1 MLPAAFRPLAEEAYF
16 FQRGP
21 LLGHLLGSPQERAL
35 LQAEFLSASLPV
47 ASRMSVPTLHVL
59 GSGGGGGGAAAS
71 PGEGFVEVPP
81 VDLALLLGVAA
92 VLDCGSQVFIWVGR
106 GEGRAGVEARCARFA
121 AAQAEGRAPF
131 PEVVVL
137 AEGEDDPS
145 PLLLRLAP
153 MRRDARGAQ
162 RAQLP
167 LLEVLPAGALDAACE
182 ALPATE
188 EPSLLEWLRRHDV
201 ALQMPKKQPA

>member
-16 FQRGP
+16 FQRGT
-21 LLGHLLGSPQERAL
+21 LLGHLLSSPQERAL

-47 ASRMSVPTLHVL
+47 ASRMSVPSLHVL
-59 GSGGGGGGAAAS
+59 GRPGPAAAAAP

-92 VLDCGSQVFIWVGR
+92 VLDCGSQVFVWVGR

-153 MRRDARGAQ
+153 MRRDARAAQ

-167 LLEVLPAGALDAACE
+167 LLDVLPAGAVDAACD

-201 ALQMPKKQPA
+201 ALQLPQKQR